1 MKGDEWSK
9 RDTIMKYVVLLYVL
23 LANITLLIL
32 VLILGEMRQILH
44 DNWLPKEEEERRK
57 TALYTKKVLNHWHY

>member
-32 VLILGEMRQILH
+32 VLALGEMRQILH
-44 DNWLPKEEEERRK
+44 DNWLPKEEEERRE
-57 TALYTKKVLNHWHY
+57 TALYTKKVLNDWHY

>member
-1 MKGDEWSK
+1 
-9 RDTIMKYVVLLYVL
+9 MKYVVLLYVL

-32 VLILGEMRQILH
+32 VLTLGEMRQILH
-44 DNWLPKEEEERRK
+44 DNWLPKEEEERRE